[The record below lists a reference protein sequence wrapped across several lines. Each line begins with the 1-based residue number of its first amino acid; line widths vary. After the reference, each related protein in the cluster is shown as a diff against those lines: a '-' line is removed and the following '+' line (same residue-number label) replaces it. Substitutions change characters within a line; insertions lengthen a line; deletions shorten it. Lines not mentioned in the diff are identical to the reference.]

1 MSLKRF
7 WKPLGT
13 SALVFATLRAAPAVD
28 ILTPSGGLPP
38 NIVGQMREP
47 SAFVQAS
54 DGSYV
59 IFDPR
64 AQQVYGVDAA
74 KKTLKRLV
82 AIGPSDGQILR
93 PNGFAYNS
101 NKTFTIVDVP
111 GAYERVKTFY
121 EDGTPL
127 SRFQRWPAR
136 AGAVPVSVNGAIFG
150 GISSMAG
157 IGRNTLAGAQAIDA
171 NTTDLIDEIDADGN
185 TVRRI
190 GTARSTGQDT
200 DATLRRALNAGIPLV
215 APDGSIYFVFTNGLP
230 MYRKYSAAGDLVLE
244 RHIEGP
250 ELDRTIQSLPTVWPT
265 RRVPGGEFPAVTVT
279 VTAAAID
286 ARGNLWISLDVP
298 FTYVYG
304 ADGNK
309 TRTVQF
315 RGTELMTPTSF
326 FFTKDER
333 LLVTPGCYEFS
344 TGR

>member
-1 MSLKRF
+1 MSSTPF
-7 WKPLGT
+7 WKPLGISVLLVASPPAA
-13 SALVFATLRAAPAVD
+13 SAVEV
-28 ILTPSGGLPP
+28 LTPTGGLPP

-47 SAFVQAS
+47 SVFVQAS

-74 KKTLKRLV
+74 KKSLKKLV

-111 GAYERVKTFY
+111 GAYERVQTFY

-127 SRFQRWPAR
+127 SRFQRWPSR
-136 AGAVPVSVNGAIFG
+136 PGAVPVSVNGAIVG
-150 GISSMAG
+150 GISGIAP
-157 IGRNTLAGAQAIDA
+157 IGRNFLTGAQALDGQTGNA
-171 NTTDLIDEIDADGN
+171 LMSEFDPDGN
-185 TVRRI
+185 VVRHVGSIRP
-190 GTARSTGQDT
+190 TGQDA
-200 DATLRRALNAGIPLV
+200 DAGLRRALNAGIPLV
-215 APDGSIYFVFTNGLP
+215 APDGTIYFVFTTGIP
-230 MYRKYSAAGDLVLE
+230 MFRKYSAAGELLFE

-250 ELDRTIQSLPTVWPT
+250 ELDATIQSLPTSWPA
-265 RRVPGGEFPAVTVT
+265 RRVQGSDFPAVTAT

-286 ARGNLWISLDVP
+286 RVGQLWISLGSP

-304 ADGNK
+304 ADGDK
-309 TRTVQF
+309 TRTLQF

-326 FFTKDER
+326 FFTTDGR

-344 TGR
+344 AK